1 MKKIIFIYLFFCSIT
16 YSQNNFNVTISGLKV
31 NDSVRI
37 IIQKSSEIIVK
48 KWVKQSGSSSITSSF
63 NLSGGVWAVKLDA
76 TGYSYP
82 SQKVVNIPAD
92 TSINISLTPLLN
104 SDYTYTWKDD
114 DSAAGHATE
123 RYTNE
128 PAKIVV
134 LNDSIKVPTN
144 FSAIKLRTEFGI
156 ILSNEIETW
165 SSEDSYRLYKMF
177 SNLPGYQYRGEGQI
191 VDPESG
197 TNIRGVF
204 KLTKDQLPNDL
215 IITKI
220 NGIDYGTVSQSAFTY
235 AEPQIVT
242 IDGIK
247 GKFFSKRL
255 YHVVVN
261 FITDFANNENTVNW
275 LAKERFG
282 IEFMKPDQRT
292 EDIMGEDSSNFQEF
306 FKSEKLEIL
315 AMFEELPQGLQ
326 KQDGLKYLVRRINGQ
341 DNPVYVSAAAI
352 AWGGRSTIE
361 FMSKAFLEINDTRR
375 LILHEKAHFL
385 WFYAVEQ
392 SVKDAFADVGG
403 WFLDPTQSSG
413 WSTSNTTEAVS
424 AYSHMLSPSEDFAE
438 CVAFYLTNPDALLS
452 VSVRKYEFIRD
463 RIMHGTRYIAQI
475 REDLTFTVYNL
486 FPDYT
491 YPGKVTKVQVNV
503 VGTSTEDKVVTIRAT
518 LNSKDPS
525 KDGASGAYI
534 RFASSIGTIHDI
546 GLAPENGK
554 QQDSVLVG
562 TTTFSKLEKS
572 GYWGLS
578 YFRITDP
585 MGNMRY
591 ENTSTLGMKLYIE
604 NPLED
609 IMPPKYNY
617 DFDYKVVEGK
627 FEDGGFSTIPNANGK
642 QMKALKVSFSHYDAS
657 PISRG
662 YVRLNVPNNNMS
674 EVYNRDIQGGPI
686 IDASKAYENGFNS
699 NKHFELYL
707 PIQDYYQN
715 GWYSATYSFASD
727 IAGNTGMV
735 YHVKDTA
742 DFHIDFD
749 KRFEIFKEVRD
760 SIYIESKYPDYIK
773 PEIDINNI
781 KISAQPT
788 NPLAPDGETR
798 VDISILA
805 RDLSD
810 FAGHESGVN
819 TVEFTIRDPLGG
831 IRSFQTG
838 NSTMNNPDLNPGSAT
853 PQNDSKWRVYN
864 FNLTLPKGSPPG
876 KWGIASAQVND
887 RAGNRKQY
895 SFVEYVRFD
904 VIPSDVV
911 LTSPLEIQI
920 TDKLVNSKNVNNIT
934 AEMGCVPCK
943 DKNYVYTIYSLMGGN
958 VVRGEGVFNQDKILV
973 PGIDTKGVLDGVIKL
988 TVQVTDAEKRLIAT
1002 KTTDYTKDTVL
1013 PKSYYLK
1020 TNLENTGT
1028 SNLDEF
1034 VVSIITETV
1043 DLNGSYK
1050 VLFEQKSTTNKQ
1062 VNTKN
1067 STTQNPENSFVG
1079 KINQTEIQLN
1089 NLNISNLKDGI
1100 LSSTITITD
1109 SNGNEGLPLVTY
1121 YKKLEGKISIIN
1133 KITAINDFIDVNEGA
1148 TIAKLK
1154 NGSVSLLENDFNLGS
1169 ILTPTVVTK
1178 PTNGTLT
1185 LNSNG
1190 TFSYVHN
1197 GSETISD
1204 SFTYKVNDSTSESN
1218 IATVAIA
1225 ITPVNDAP
1233 VAVADQIS
1241 VVDGGTATSLIGG
1254 ATSVLTND
1262 TDAEN
1267 NTLTATV
1274 VSNPTNGTLILNSN
1288 GTFSYVHKGLNTSQD
1303 SFTYKVND
1311 GSLDS
1316 TIATVNI
1323 IIEPILLLHDN
1334 FTIQTKSETCL
1345 GKKNGEI
1352 IINAKQSYNYTAT
1365 INSTIYSFTNNSLN
1379 LKDLQSGTYVV
1390 CIGIVG
1396 KSFQQCYTLT
1406 IGKGGSLTGKVTSV
1420 SKNSVNVEITE
1431 GTAPFEVIING
1442 SSKLNTSQSNFN
1454 VDVSQGDL
1462 ILIKSS
1468 VACEGIYS
1476 KMISEL
1482 PASRLIGYPNPTKG
1496 IFEMFVPITFQEIY
1510 IELYSL
1516 NSILISKGIY
1526 PVVNQKIQLN
1536 LENQSKGVYIAKT
1549 YLDAPVSL
1557 LIIKE

>member
-1 MKKIIFIYLFFCSIT
+1 MKKIVLLFLFFYSIA
-16 YSQNNFNVTISGLKV
+16 YSQNNFDVTISGLKA

-37 IIQKSSEIIVK
+37 IIQKSSEIMIK
-48 KWVKQSGSSSITSSF
+48 KWLKQSGSTSITSSF
-63 NLSGGVWAVKLDA
+63 NLASGIWAVKLDA
-76 TGYSYP
+76 TGYTYP
-82 SQKVVNIPAD
+82 SQKVVNIPTDIAV
-92 TSINISLTPLLN
+92 NITLTPLLN

-114 DSAAGHATE
+114 ESAAGHATE
-123 RYTNE
+123 RYINE

-134 LNDSIKVPTN
+134 LNDSIKVPTD
-144 FSAIKLRTEFGI
+144 FSAIKLRTEFGV
-156 ILSNEIETW
+156 ILSDEIEPW

-177 SNLPGYQYRGEGQI
+177 TNLPGYQYRGEGQV
-191 VDPESG
+191 VDPVTG

-261 FITDFANNENTVNW
+261 FITDFANNDNTVNW

-341 DNPVYVSAAAI
+341 DNPVYPGAAAI

-361 FMSKAFLEINDTRR
+361 FMSKAFLEIEDTRR

-403 WFLDPTQSSG
+403 WFIDPTNPSG

-424 AYSHMLSPSEDFAE
+424 AYAHLKSPSEDFAE

-491 YPGKVTKVQVNV
+491 YPGKVTRVQVNV
-503 VGTSTEDKVVTIRAT
+503 VGTSNEDKKVTIRAT
-518 LNSKDPS
+518 LNSKDSS

-546 GLAPENGK
+546 GLYPENGK

-585 MGNMRY
+585 VGNMRY

-609 IMPPKYNY
+609 ILPPKYNY
-617 DFDYKVVEGK
+617 DFDYEVVEGK
-627 FEDGGFSTIPNANGK
+627 FEEGGFAAVPSPTGK

-657 PISRG
+657 PTSRG
-662 YVRLNVPNNNMS
+662 YARLNVPNNNMS
-674 EVYNRDIQGGPI
+674 EVYNRDIQGGAI
-686 IDASKAYENGFNS
+686 IDASKGYDNGFNS

-707 PIQDYYQN
+707 PIQDYYQK

-727 IAGNTGMV
+727 IAGNTGV
-735 YHVKDTA
+735 TYHVKDTA

-760 SIYIESKYPDYIK
+760 SIYIESKYPDYLK

-781 KISAQPT
+781 KVSAQPT
-788 NPLAPDGETR
+788 NVLAPDGETR

-810 FAGHESGVN
+810 FKGHESGVY
-819 TVEFTIRDPLGG
+819 TVEFTIKDPLGG
-831 IRSFQTG
+831 IHGYQTG
-838 NSTMNNPDLNPGSAT
+838 NATMNNPDLNYHNSN
-853 PQNDSKWRVYN
+853 PQNDSEWRLYN

-904 VIPSDVV
+904 IIKSDVV
-911 LTSPLEIQI
+911 LTSPLDIKI
-920 TDKLVNSKNVNNIT
+920 TDKIVNSKNVESIT
-934 AEMGCVPCK
+934 AEMACVPCK
-943 DKNYVYTIYSLMGGN
+943 GKNYVYTIYSLMGGN
-958 VVRGEGVFNQDKILV
+958 VLRGEGVFSEDKISV
-973 PGIDTKGVLDGVIKL
+973 AGINTKGVLDGVIKL
-988 TVQVTDAEKRLIAT
+988 TVQVTDNEKRLIAT
-1002 KTTDYTKDTVL
+1002 KTTEYTKDTVL

-1028 SNLDEF
+1028 SNLDDF
-1034 VVSIITETV
+1034 TVAIVTESV
-1043 DLNGSYK
+1043 DLNGVYK
-1050 VLFEQKSTTNKQ
+1050 VNFEQKSTTNKQ
-1062 VNTKN
+1062 SYTKN
-1067 STTQNPENSFVG
+1067 SSSSSSNISFEGV
-1079 KINQTEIQLN
+1079 IAQSEIVLA
-1089 NLNISNLKDGI
+1089 NLNLSSLKDGV
-1100 LSSTITITD
+1100 LSSTIMITD
-1109 SNGNEGLPLVTY
+1109 PNGNDGLPLTTFY
-1121 YKKLEGKISIIN
+1121 YKLNGKLSEIN
-1133 KITAINDFIDVNEGA
+1133 KTTAVNDFIEVDEGKVA
-1148 TIAKLK
+1148 AALK
-1154 NGSVSLLENDFNLGS
+1154 NGTANLLDNDFKLTTN
-1169 ILTPTVVTK
+1169 LTPIIVTN
-1178 PTNGTLT
+1178 PINGTLT

-1197 GSETISD
+1197 GSETLSD
-1204 SFTYKVNDSTSESN
+1204 SFTYKITEGATESN
-1218 IATVAIA
+1218 LATV
-1225 ITPVNDAP
+1225 TVTVNPVNDAP
-1233 VAVADQIS
+1233 VATSDQIAIKNGEATTLL
-1241 VVDGGTATSLIGG
+1241 VGGGST
-1254 ATSVLTND
+1254 VLAND
-1262 TDAEN
+1262 TDAEKN
-1267 NTLTATV
+1267 PLTALLV
-1274 VSNPTNGTLILNSN
+1274 AGPTNGTLTFNNN
-1288 GTFSYVHKGLNTSQD
+1288 GTFEYKHNGSDTVSD
-1303 SFTYKVND
+1303 SFTYKTND
-1311 GSLDS
+1311 GNVDS
-1316 TIATVNI
+1316 NIATVNI
-1323 IIEPILLLHDN
+1323 TIEAFTLPFDN
-1334 FTIQTKSETCL
+1334 FSIVTKSETCF
-1345 GKKNGEI
+1345 GKNNGEI
-1352 IINAKQSYNYTAT
+1352 TIKATKSYDYTAIINTKN
-1365 INSTIYSFTNNSLN
+1365 YSFTNNN
-1379 LKDLQSGTYVV
+1379 LTLTDLPPGVYTV
-1390 CIGIVG
+1390 CLGIVG
-1396 KSFQQCYTLT
+1396 KSFSQCFVIT
-1406 IGKGGSLTGKVTSV
+1406 IGKGGSLTGKTSGIASNKV
-1420 SKNSVNVEITE
+1420 AIEITE
-1431 GTAPFEVIING
+1431 GTAPFEVLING
-1442 SSKLNTSQSNFN
+1442 NSQFTTDQSNFN
-1454 VDVSQGDL
+1454 IDVKQGDL
-1462 ILIKSS
+1462 IMVKSS
-1468 VACEGIYS
+1468 IACEGIYS
-1476 KMISEL
+1476 KVISDL
-1482 PASRLIGYPNPTKG
+1482 TNGIVAFPNPTNG
-1496 IFEMFVPITFQEIY
+1496 VFEIAIPTEMKEIY
-1510 IELYSL
+1510 VELYSI
-1516 NSILISKGIY
+1516 NSVLVSKGRY
-1526 PVVNQKIQLN
+1526 PVVNQKIEMN
-1536 LENQSKGVYIAKT
+1536 LENQTSGTYIAKVYSDVLT
-1549 YLDAPVSL
+1549 N
-1557 LIIKE
+1557 LIILKN

>member
-1 MKKIIFIYLFFCSIT
+1 MKKIVLLFLFFYSIS
-16 YSQNNFNVTISGLKV
+16 YSQNNFNVTITGLKA

-37 IIQKSSEIIVK
+37 IIQKSSETIIK
-48 KWVKQSGSSSITSSF
+48 KWVKQSGSSSITSNF
-63 NLSGGVWAVKLDA
+63 NLSSGKWSVKLDA
-76 TGYSYP
+76 KGYSYP
-82 SQKVVNIPAD
+82 SQKVVTIPTDISA
-92 TSINISLTPLLN
+92 SITLTPLLN
-104 SDYTYTWKDD
+104 SDYTYTWEDD
-114 DSAAGHATE
+114 ESAAGHATE
-123 RYTNE
+123 RYINE

-134 LNDSIKVPTN
+134 LNDSIKVPTD
-144 FSAIKLRTEFGI
+144 FSSIKLRTEFGI
-156 ILSNEIETW
+156 ILSDEIEPW

-282 IEFMKPDQRT
+282 IEFMKSDQRT

-315 AMFEELPQGLQ
+315 AMFEELPNGMQ

-341 DNPVYVSAAAI
+341 DNPVYPGAAAI
-352 AWGGRSTIE
+352 AWGSRSTIE
-361 FMSKAFLEINDTRR
+361 FMSKAFTEIEETRR

-403 WFLDPTQSSG
+403 WFLDPTKPSG

-424 AYSHMLSPSEDFAE
+424 AYSHLLSPSEDFAE
-438 CVAFYLTNPDALLS
+438 CVAFYLTNPEALMS

-503 VGTSTEDKVVTIRAT
+503 VGTSNEDKKVTIRAT

-525 KDGASGAYI
+525 KDGASEAYI

-546 GLAPENGK
+546 RLNPENGK

-585 MGNMRY
+585 VGNMRY

-609 IMPPKYNY
+609 ILPPKYNY
-617 DFDYKVVEGK
+617 DFDYEVVEGK
-627 FEDGGFSTIPNANGK
+627 FEEGGFAAVPSPTGK

-657 PISRG
+657 PTSRG
-662 YVRLNVPNNNMS
+662 YARLNVPNNNMS
-674 EVYNRDIQGGPI
+674 EVYNRDIQGGAI
-686 IDASKAYENGFNS
+686 IDASKGYDNGFNS

-707 PIQDYYQN
+707 PIQDYYQK

-727 IAGNTGMV
+727 IAGNTGV
-735 YHVKDTA
+735 TYHVKDTA

-760 SIYIESKYPDYIK
+760 SIYIESKYPDYLK

-781 KISAQPT
+781 KVSAQPT
-788 NPLAPDGETR
+788 NVLAPDGETR

-810 FAGHESGVN
+810 FKGHESGVY
-819 TVEFTIRDPLGG
+819 TVEFTIKDPLGG
-831 IRSFQTG
+831 IHGYQTG
-838 NSTMNNPDLNPGSAT
+838 NATMNNPDLNYHNSN
-853 PQNDSKWRVYN
+853 PQNDSEWRLYN

-904 VIPSDVV
+904 IIKSDVV
-911 LTSPLEIQI
+911 LTSPLDIKI
-920 TDKLVNSKNVNNIT
+920 TDKIVNSKNVESIT
-934 AEMGCVPCK
+934 AEMACVPCK
-943 DKNYVYTIYSLMGGN
+943 GKNYVYTIYSLMGGN
-958 VVRGEGVFNQDKILV
+958 VVRGEGVFVEDKISV
-973 PGIDTKGVLDGVIKL
+973 AGINTKGVLDGVIKL
-988 TVQVTDAEKRLIAT
+988 TVQVIDSEKRLIAT
-1002 KTTDYTKDTVL
+1002 KTTEYTKDTVL

-1020 TNLENTGT
+1020 TNLENTGK

-1034 VVSIITETV
+1034 TVAIVTESV
-1043 DLNGSYK
+1043 DLNGTYK
-1050 VLFEQKSTTNKQ
+1050 VLFEQ
-1062 VNTKN
+1062 N
-1067 STTQNPENSFVG
+1067 STTSKQFDIKSSSTSIPSILFEGV
-1079 KINQTEIQLN
+1079 INQNEIVLN
-1089 NLNISNLKDGI
+1089 NVNISSLKDGVFSSSI
-1100 LSSTITITD
+1100 LITD
-1109 SNGNEGLPLVTY
+1109 PNGNEGVPIKKY
-1121 YKKLEGKISIIN
+1121 FYKLDGKLSILN
-1133 KITAINDFIDVNEGA
+1133 KTTPINDFIEVDEGK
-1148 TIAKLK
+1148 TSVILK
-1154 NGSVSLLENDFNLGS
+1154 NGATNLLFNDYKLNAN
-1169 ILTPTVVTK
+1169 LTPIIVAN
-1178 PTNGTLT
+1178 PINGTVT

-1197 GSETISD
+1197 GSETTKD
-1204 SFTYKVNDSTSESN
+1204 SFTYKVNDGTSDSD
-1218 IATVAIA
+1218 IATVT
-1225 ITPVNDAP
+1225 ITINPVNDAP
-1233 VAVADQIS
+1233 VAMPDQITIKN
-1241 VVDGGTATSLIGG
+1241 GETATVLSGG
-1254 ATSVLTND
+1254 VTTVLSND

-1267 NTLTATV
+1267 NTLTAVRVT
-1274 VSNPTNGTLILNSN
+1274 NPVNGTLTLNSN
-1288 GTFSYVHKGLNTSQD
+1288 GTFTYVHNGSNTITD

-1311 GSLDS
+1311 GTIDS
-1316 TIATVNI
+1316 NIATVNI
-1323 IIEPILLLHDN
+1323 SIDAFSLPFDN
-1334 FTIQTKSETCL
+1334 FTISTKSETCA
-1345 GKKNGEI
+1345 GKNNGEI
-1352 IINAKQSYNYTAT
+1352 SIKATQSFNYTAT
-1365 INSTIYSFTNNSLN
+1365 INTKNYNFVNNSLTVP
-1379 LKDLQSGTYVV
+1379 DLPPGEYNV
-1390 CIGIVG
+1390 CINITG
-1396 KSFQQCYTLT
+1396 KTFPHCYVLT
-1406 IGKGGSLTGKVTSV
+1406 IGKGGSLAGKTSGV
-1420 SKNSVNVEITE
+1420 SSNKVAIEITE
-1431 GTAPFEVIING
+1431 GSAPFEVVLNG
-1442 SSKLNTSQSNFN
+1442 KSQFTTDQN
-1454 VDVSQGDL
+1454 VFDLDVSVGDVVMV
-1462 ILIKSS
+1462 KSAI
-1468 VACEGIYS
+1468 ACEGIYS
-1476 KMISEL
+1476 TVISYL
-1482 PASRLIGYPNPTKG
+1482 PNSIMAYPNPTKG
-1496 IFEMFVPITFQEIY
+1496 SFEITVPTEMKEIY
-1510 IELYSL
+1510 VELYSIDGVL
-1516 NSILISKGIY
+1516 VSRGLYRVWNHT
-1526 PVVNQKIQLN
+1526 IQLN
-1536 LENQSKGVYIAKT
+1536 LDSQTGGTYIAKVYT
-1549 YLDAPVSL
+1549 AIPTS
-1557 LIIKE
+1557 LIIIKN